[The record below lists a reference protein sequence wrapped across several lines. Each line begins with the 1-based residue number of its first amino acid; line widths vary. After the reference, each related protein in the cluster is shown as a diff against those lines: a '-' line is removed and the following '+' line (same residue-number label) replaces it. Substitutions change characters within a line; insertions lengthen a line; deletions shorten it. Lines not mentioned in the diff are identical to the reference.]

1 MVNVPDVLVIDPAN
15 DAGEFETLV
24 KFDVNNWVLVAV
36 EPNAVFMLVIK

>member
-15 DAGEFETLV
+15 DVGEFEMLV

-36 EPNAVFMLVIK
+36 ELNAEFMLVIK